1 MIGPE
6 SARQNVA
13 MRSDPDLA
21 AAQVMRRA
29 TLRLSRRL
37 QAERDENA
45 MSLTKISV
53 LGHLTRKG
61 PMTAGALA
69 AADRL
74 QPQSLT
80 RVLAEL
86 EEAGLIA
93 RAAGVEDRRQ
103 RRFELTPAGRAAG
116 IADMRVRDEW
126 LAGAMARSLSDVER
140 ELLLLAAALMER
152 LADETPTQ

>member
-1 MIGPE
+1 MRPE
-6 SARQNVA
+6 S
-13 MRSDPDLA
+13 DLA
-21 AAQVMRRA
+21 AARAVRRA

-53 LGHLTRKG
+53 IGHLTRKG

-69 AADRL
+69 AAGRL

-80 RVLAEL
+80 RVLADL
-86 EEAGLIA
+86 EEAGLIV
-93 RAAGVEDRRQ
+93 RAPGIEDRRQ

-116 IADMRVRDEW
+116 MADMRMRDEW
-126 LAGAMARSLSDVER
+126 LAGAMTRSLSDVER

-152 LADETPTQ
+152 LADENPTQ